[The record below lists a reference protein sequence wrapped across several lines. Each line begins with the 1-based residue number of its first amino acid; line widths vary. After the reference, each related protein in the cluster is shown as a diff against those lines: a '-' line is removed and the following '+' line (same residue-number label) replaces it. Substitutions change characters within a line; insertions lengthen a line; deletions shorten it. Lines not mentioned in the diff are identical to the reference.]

1 MDRRSFSKIW
11 VYGLWAWCGLFAAG
25 CDPFSEKSP
34 YDLAVAGN
42 ISMLK
47 LLLDDGLDVNST
59 YGYQGRTLLYG
70 AVQREDTE
78 CAKFLIERGAQV
90 NFKDKYKRPPLFHAV
105 DYGHEQ
111 SVILLLDHSARVDE
125 KNEGGPTTPFFHA
138 VTKSKTRLA
147 EILLQHGADIHFRAK
162 NGNTALH
169 IATRQGHKEMVQL
182 LLAHNAR
189 VNARNEKGYTPL
201 YFPEEFTYRDVSALL
216 KKHGARLAKPAPT
229 AARYE
234 KTYQKLLGKGP
245 LRVMRVVKHEGHS
258 LQTAYSTR
266 GDRVA
271 QTVWLKRPFE
281 EWSEKFYAARV
292 WNVRT
297 GKARK
302 PLMKLNGA
310 PQGIQF
316 APDGNLLISTGKEP
330 GVDIWDPIAGRKIRE
345 IGDGRG
351 EILGWSSVGS
361 NRYLLIGENKRPF
374 ADPEGSLLDRWYPVF
389 KEITGGLEHS
399 VWIYDYQTGELVREL
414 RGHRGRVWQADF
426 SADGQY
432 IASVSSRSFN
442 KFTDLLIWETAT
454 GRPIRV
460 QNNLGWLQPIAPF
473 PHGRRLAAS
482 DGHRTLILDMATG
495 QVITQ
500 IREGGYYLGLLQEG
514 RFMVCLKYEQL
525 LLVDVDTGRVVQKV
539 NFMKDFLKLGR
550 GYAEEEN
557 FTSLSISPRGD
568 RFMVATNHGKLI
580 FFELKNA

>member
-125 KNEGGPTTPFFHA
+125 KNEGGSTTPFFHA

-147 EILLQHGADIHFRAK
+147 EILLEHGADIHFRAK

-189 VNARNEKGYTPL
+189 INARNEKGYTPL
-201 YFPEEFTYRDVSALL
+201 YFPEEFSYRDVSTLL

-302 PLMKLNGA
+302 PVMKLNGA

-316 APDGNLLISTGKEP
+316 APDGNLLISSGKEP

-442 KFTDLLIWETAT
+442 EFTDLLIWETAT

-473 PHGRRLAAS
+473 PNGRRLAVS

-568 RFMVATNHGKLI
+568 RFMVTTNHGKLI

>member
-42 ISMLK
+42 IPMLK
-47 LLLDDGLDVNST
+47 LLLEDGLDVNST

-90 NFKDKYKRPPLFHAV
+90 DFEDKNKNTPLFHAV

-111 SVILLLDHSARVDE
+111 PVTLLLDHRARVDE
-125 KNEGGPTTPFFHA
+125 KNERGITPFFQA
-138 VTKSKTRLA
+138 VNKNQTRLA
-147 EILLQHGADIHFRAK
+147 EILLQHGADIHFRANNK
-162 NGNTALH
+162 NTALH
-169 IATRQGHKEMVQL
+169 IAAQQGHKEMVQL
-182 LLAHNAR
+182 LLTHKAR
-189 VNARNEKGYTPL
+189 VNAKNETGFTPL
-201 YFPEEFTYRDVSALL
+201 YFPEEFSYRDVSALL

-229 AARYE
+229 AARYK

-245 LRVMRVVKHEGHS
+245 LRVTRVVKHEGHS
-258 LQTAYSTR
+258 LQSAYSIR

-271 QTVWLKRPFE
+271 QTLWLKRPFQ
-281 EWSEKFYAARV
+281 EWSEKLYAAQV

-297 GKARK
+297 GKK
-302 PLMKLNGA
+302 MHSTMNLDGT

-316 APDGNLLISTGKEP
+316 APDGNLLISSGKEP
-330 GVDIWDPIAGRKIRE
+330 GVDIWDPVTGRKIRE

-351 EILGWSSVGS
+351 EILGWGTVGS
-361 NRYLLIGENKRPF
+361 NRYLLIGENKRPSPDSE
-374 ADPEGSLLDRWYPVF
+374 ANLLDRWYPVF

-399 VWIYDYQTGELVREL
+399 VWIYDYQTGELIREL
-414 RGHRGRVWQADF
+414 RGHRGQVWQADF

-442 KFTDLLIWETAT
+442 EFTDLLIWETAT
-454 GRPIRV
+454 GRPVRV

-473 PHGRRLAAS
+473 PNGRRLAVS
-482 DGHRTLILDMATG
+482 DGDRTLILDMATG

-500 IREGGYYLGLLQEG
+500 IREGGYYLGLLQDG
-514 RFMVCLKYEQL
+514 RYMVCLKYEQL
-525 LLVDVDTGRVVQKV
+525 FLVDVESGRVVQKV
-539 NFMKDFLKLGR
+539 NFRKDFFKLGR

-568 RFMVATNHGKLI
+568 RFMVTTNHGKLI
-580 FFELKNA
+580 FFELNNA